1 MSAKQVI
8 KGHYVSS
15 MSSLAKKIN
24 EDIDRYNAEHSGG
37 KNTKLVVNRVTSV
50 ICENQMIDSLV
61 VYDVVD

>member
-24 EDIDRYNAEHSGG
+24 EDIERYNAEHSG

>member
-8 KGHYVSS
+8 KGYYVSS

-24 EDIDRYNAEHSGG
+24 EDIERYNAEHSG
-37 KNTKLVVNRVTSV
+37 KNTKLVVNRVTPV
-50 ICENQMIDSLV
+50 ICENQMIDCLV